1 MSEVYATCPLCGD
14 PFDAPFCNEKR
25 IRLSKKVRG
34 IIQKAQEGYSVSFQ
48 PGEKDE
54 RRRIFFTREEESS
67 SPKTKNVK
75 EVKKALCRRA
85 GPHACCKAGMESR
98 CGGSERLACT
108 CASLPFERK
117 QALQNAT
124 HVFRLAQHEEML
136 QRQKP
141 ADGAA
146 GGAAGGAAT
155 SKRKRNFDSA

>member
-14 PFDAPFCNEKR
+14 LFDAPFCHEKR
-25 IRLSKKVRG
+25 IRLSKKVRDTL
-34 IIQKAQEGYSVSFQ
+34 QKVQEGSFPCFQ
-48 PGEKDE
+48 P
-54 RRRIFFTREEESS
+54 REQDSS
-67 SPKTKNVK
+67 
-75 EVKKALCRRA
+75 VKKQCIDEATQAMCRFY

-108 CASLPFERK
+108 CASLPVERK

-124 HVFRLAQHEEML
+124 HVFRLAQDEEMR

-155 SKRKRNFDSA
+155 SKRKRKFDSA